1 MLKVRAEQSD
11 EDWLAPFEEDI
22 TTSWDFTAIH
32 INTISMDV
40 VNKDLVR
47 PPHAKKKERLK
58 CLLTR
63 DAVCMYRTTTGTTT
77 ATSPSG
83 SPNSPA

>member
-1 MLKVRAEQSD
+1 MEGEWEFVGESVYVQYVFSLPPFPSLRVGNANKGIEQSD
-11 EDWLAPFEEDI
+11 EDWLTPFEEDI

-47 PPHAKKKERLK
+47 SLPPM
-58 CLLTR
+58 
-63 DAVCMYRTTTGTTT
+63 AV
-77 ATSPSG
+77 
-83 SPNSPA
+83 

>member
-47 PPHAKKKERLK
+47 PPHAKKKKKKTVEMS
-58 CLLTR
+58 T
-63 DAVCMYRTTTGTTT
+63 D
-77 ATSPSG
+77 S
-83 SPNSPA
+83 

>member
-11 EDWLAPFEEDI
+11 EDWLTPFEEDI

-47 PPHAKKKERLK
+47 PPHAKKKVK